1 MTLELPPIVLEGKDL
16 RKYRKLNRKYPVSRE
31 FLHRNWE
38 NAKRFISYA
47 LQPRCVIRNYA
58 WRKRGNRVVII
69 RRPRILLFDPR
80 LKGMIKRRKANVKQ
94 WSPSIVRLYKKMGYV
109 TEYEETELYGEEL
122 SKQMKQQLELLKN
135 GKRGISL
142 IEDANKN
149 VELRLDKE
157 YSAIEQREEEQKIE
171 DVLSAA
177 TQPTSEKDTAEDAEK
192 TLETKVELEAK
203 PIDEK
208 PPTSEPIV
216 IEESDGQSNSEA
228 AKATEK
234 VPEKSG
240 GSKFLDMLMN
250 KVRVKNFAKESNI
263 PTVATSSTSEA
274 TCSKDIAEEGGGFNF
289 NDDASDDFVGFDE
302 SAHQPGML
310 LTPLVPQSCKTLD
323 GNAAFVS
330 DALEAYMKKNN
341 LRESGL
347 EDRERLLEP
356 MYQDGRVTAHCMPP
370 HMDMPA
376 VPDSL
381 QRLRTVADRRLY
393 LQRCKSQKMA
403 IINNEANIYREL
415 QRKQRQRKV
424 KVTAMQHLQS
434 SGSQM
439 PFTRQGWQAA
449 SYVATDM
456 DKYYYQV
463 IRIDGEMVRL
473 PGSRGNNSQR
483 EKRPHR
489 SHLTAQEIAGIRCNR
504 SCVDATLSNELKVLP
519 TWPLKGGKLQKL
531 NQYPLPAIFKPCP
544 LSQKPF
550 QKPLDDDTA
559 ALLLAGGSMA
569 IVSMPTVQ
577 LDVKPQLG
585 RPLDEIAKRYLQ
597 YILPH
602 HDITRE
608 WAEFSVSTLQVSP
621 NSMRAAEE
629 QAAEAAQAA
638 ETPAGRR
645 KSFTFVI
652 PYLND
657 RNHILVRRVVDR
669 SEQLDDSF
677 TAEQP
682 PEKLQEFQFRKEL
695 TETPDP
701 VELACADMINDM
713 INTVAI
719 SCSENSFVSIDPD
732 ASSCAISEISP
743 IKEEAA
749 PGKVDKSGSKL
760 ATNKQAQ
767 HQLRRPNKQQR
778 LAKELRRLNA
788 TIIDAAA
795 MAKDANKPCV
805 KEHCQMGC
813 LCESLA
819 GEFPARKHCGR
830 ADCVLECRCT
840 RAELTRIMR
849 VETDG
854 RGISNE
860 DAFNLRRQ
868 ATARL
873 AKMEKDFT
881 STLVLTDNETLLIN
895 ETQCDKKRRCTK
907 APKRYEDFDDSIE
920 DDDLVRPSK
929 AAKRDREAITKRSR
943 VSPDTSAFPT
953 LPTLGPVCFVKDTDF
968 VQLKHCEVSLRRLPD
983 VGNLATFCMTHQ
995 LYNCFCGG
1003 TAMEGKPVIIEKED
1017 ADAAITPHYVP
1028 ELATRAHYSFER
1040 PQEEPQSKKRRK
1052 DNKSQ
1057 SQSQEQLKMPNTKA
1071 PAKILPKLE
1080 PVAPKT
1086 PATKPAVPSSKP
1098 SKSSLVTELFP
1109 PPAPSAAAKTTV
1121 TGVESPQRPAELDII
1136 FSYYRSRP
1144 YLCRRAV
1151 SVPKNCY
1158 LRLNRRRAERMNLEV
1173 SRSETPQTQELLRK
1187 RISNAVHYYRAEL
1200 DQQRRLEQEQ
1210 LKKQKKVTDLES
1222 MPHIIV
1228 VRDDSDES
1236 EAGNGRSLIGNDFS
1250 VDVQPTKRK
1259 RQLPHLPDE
1268 PKEKKKEQQPD
1279 VQPAPMPDI
1288 QMPKISSCYSLYSGT
1303 VEPAAASMPASTSF
1317 DDSASVDSAVF
1328 RASYN
1333 DVILKMNTHVS
1344 KKMQDIDLALQRES
1358 KIIPSPNEDILC
1370 IIKWTNFLAAFESDY
1385 VFIWDVQMKNYS
1397 FLAATITNMMPA
1409 VCGAIAVV
1417 NTRFAPDTSALPLMA
1432 RMLLESKRNENT
1444 GRLAVVMQGR
1454 QQYWL
1459 VKGFLR
1465 YMEGNA
1471 CTKPTPQSHPIL
1483 TKKINVLC
1491 SLMVKQKI
1499 REQHK
1504 QLELAKASKEATN
1517 LPQSSNATTPPQDI
1531 AVSTPTPPST
1541 ALPAAILP
1549 TPSPRSSTT
1558 HSKDAG
1564 LIIRS
1569 NIEFRKVH
1577 QGDVSAL
1584 QIPERHAKDHR
1595 WLVLNLYDDFSH
1607 IFVPAF
1613 RDMISLDRIYQVVR
1627 VSHESQK
1634 VIKLQFFKDA
1644 PYDAFVTPASK
1655 RKIYFGPLPLDKE
1668 PPVLVLL
1675 QSVDGKMMLREVY
1688 QREHN
1693 IKVQTERRTMAFWV
1707 LQINNQVHFEID
1719 LTASAGMVTKV
1730 EKTESEQQLQQQQLA
1745 QLNAKD
1751 GDDEQDDADDDDCM
1765 IIDDDEDADGGADA
1779 NAKKSESSRETQP
1792 QRTNFTIQALP
1803 SSNGGALQIVLAPPN
1818 AADGDSGSNGS
1829 VAGGFLPFIANVP
1842 ATGRTAPSTQFLTPQ
1857 VQVTQTP
1864 VMPTTSGRSD
1874 RETDTADPKPAKISR
1889 ISVQRCKPTPASA
1902 STTTTSPTNGK
1913 EIGSHPAKIN
1923 ETLQQLLSG
1932 GNGNIKIGTA
1942 TAGVTITKMKAKED
1956 LRTAQSHTPQTNIAA
1971 EPIKIGLKRKAA
1983 TEPSM
1988 GSSGNAPTIVKQT
2001 PTTISIGNLPIHQVR
2016 PMPTKLQQ
2024 LAAARKSLP
2033 HKQPA
2038 AKEARPRTSL
2048 PAKHSV
2054 AETPPMSSSSSTP
2067 DVSSRK
2073 GPSTSTPGKAQY
2085 GFLVAKDLP
2094 RYRVKLVDS
2103 KYMVKIPSDGLY
2115 AFRSC
2120 AAASVYLNR

>member
-1 MTLELPPIVLEGKDL
+1 MTQDLPPIVLEGKDL
-16 RKYRKLNRKYPVSRE
+16 RKFRQLKRKYPVSAG
-31 FLHRNWE
+31 FLQRNWG
-38 NAKRFISYA
+38 NAKRFIRYA
-47 LQPRCVIRNYA
+47 LQPRCVLRNYA
-58 WRKRGNRVVII
+58 WRNRDNRVVIQ
-69 RRPRILLFDPR
+69 RRLRILLFDPR
-80 LKGMIKRRKANVKQ
+80 LKRMIKQRLANVKQ
-94 WSPSIVRLYKKMGYV
+94 WSSSIVRLHKRMGKV

-142 IEDANKN
+142 IEDANRN
-149 VELRLDKE
+149 VELRLDKD
-157 YSAIEQREEEQKIE
+157 YSAVEQAPTKVAAEEVKTEAHLEQKRVEPQPAAVELLANEECDAPPSEEEN
-171 DVLSAA
+171 A
-177 TQPTSEKDTAEDAEK
+177 T
-192 TLETKVELEAK
+192 
-203 PIDEK
+203 
-208 PPTSEPIV
+208 
-216 IEESDGQSNSEA
+216 A
-228 AKATEK
+228 AKAS
-234 VPEKSG
+234 EKSG
-240 GSKFLDMLMN
+240 GSKFLDMLMS

-263 PTVATSSTSEA
+263 LTTSSA
-274 TCSKDIAEEGGGFNF
+274 TAVKAESDSGGGEFSF
-289 NDDASDDFVGFDE
+289 NDDASEDFVGFDE
-302 SAHQPGML
+302 SDHQPGML
-310 LTPLVPQSCKTLD
+310 LTPLVPQSCKTVA

-330 DALEAYMKKNN
+330 DALDAYMRENN
-341 LRESGL
+341 LRESG
-347 EDRERLLEP
+347 LLEP
-356 MYQDGRVTAHCMPP
+356 MYQDGRVTAHSVPP

-376 VPDSL
+376 VPDGL

-403 IINNEANIYREL
+403 IINNEANVYREL

-424 KVTAMQHLQS
+424 KVTAMQQLQS
-434 SGSQM
+434 PGSQM

-449 SYVATDM
+449 SYVATDL
-456 DKYYYQV
+456 DNYYYQV
-463 IRIDGEMVRL
+463 MRIDGEMVRL
-473 PGSRGNNSQR
+473 AGSRGNNAQR

-489 SHLTAQEIAGIRCNR
+489 SQLTAQELASIGCSRT
-504 SCVDATLSNELKVLP
+504 CVDAAVSRELKVLP
-519 TWPLKGGKLQKL
+519 TWPAKAGKLQKL
-531 NQYPLPAIFKPCP
+531 SQYPLPAIFRPCP

-577 LDVKPQLG
+577 LDVQPQLG

-597 YILPH
+597 HILPH

-608 WAEFSVSTLQVSP
+608 WAEFSVSTLQQANAAGNESP
-621 NSMRAAEE
+621 L
-629 QAAEAAQAA
+629 
-638 ETPAGRR
+638 GRR

-677 TAEQP
+677 SAEQP
-682 PEKLQEFQFRKEL
+682 PEKLQQFDFRQQL
-695 TETPDP
+695 SIVPDA
-701 VELACADMINDM
+701 VELDCADMISDM

-719 SCSENSFVSIDPD
+719 SCSENSFVSADPD
-732 ASSCAISEISP
+732 ASSCSSSVADVSP
-743 IKEEAA
+743 VKEE
-749 PGKVDKSGSKL
+749 PNVDKADKTGGVKTT
-760 ATNKQAQ
+760 AKQQ
-767 HQLRRPNKQQR
+767 RRPNKQQR

-795 MAKDANKPCV
+795 MAKDANKPCL
-805 KEHCQMGC
+805 KEYCQMGC
-813 LCESLA
+813 VCESLA
-819 GEFPARKHCGR
+819 GELPAREHCGR

-860 DAFNLRRQ
+860 DAFNLRRK

-907 APKRYEDFDDSIE
+907 APKRYEDFDDSVE
-920 DDDLVRPSK
+920 DDDLVRPAK
-929 AAKRDREAITKRSR
+929 TTKREREREREANAKRARTTPPKSGAC
-943 VSPDTSAFPT
+943 AT
-953 LPTLGPVCFVKDTDF
+953 LPSLRAVCSVKDTDF

-983 VGNLATFCMTHQ
+983 VANLATFCMTHQ
-995 LYNCFCGG
+995 LYKCFCGG
-1003 TAMEGKPVIIEKED
+1003 TAVDGRPLVIEKEAGD
-1017 ADAAITPHYVP
+1017 APLNPLVP

-1040 PQEEPQSKKRRK
+1040 PPEETQQSKKRRR
-1052 DNKSQ
+1052 DNK
-1057 SQSQEQLKMPNTKA
+1057 QET
-1071 PAKILPKLE
+1071 
-1080 PVAPKT
+1080 
-1086 PATKPAVPSSKP
+1086 SKP
-1098 SKSSLVTELFP
+1098 SAVKTAARLIPKQEPNVSPASKAVELP
-1109 PPAPSAAAKTTV
+1109 PPPTPVSTATATTPLAAVKAAAAAV
-1121 TGVESPQRPAELDII
+1121 ASSQRPAELDII
-1136 FSYYRSRP
+1136 FSYYRSQP

-1151 SVPKNCY
+1151 TVPKNCY
-1158 LRLNRRRAERMNLEV
+1158 LRLNRRRAERMSLEV
-1173 SRSETPQTQELLRK
+1173 RRSETPQTQELLRR

-1200 DQQRRLEQEQ
+1200 DQQRRHEQEQ
-1210 LKKQKKVTDLES
+1210 LKQQQLTAQLAPES
-1222 MPHIIV
+1222 EPEPEPVPEPHVIV

-1236 EAGNGRSLIGNDFS
+1236 EAGQQQLLL
-1250 VDVQPTKRK
+1250 QPAGKRK
-1259 RQLPHLPDE
+1259 RQPPAEEQPQPEAQAEPLPE
-1268 PKEKKKEQQPD
+1268 
-1279 VQPAPMPDI
+1279 I
-1288 QMPKISSCYSLYSGT
+1288 QMPKISSCYSLYAGA
-1303 VEPAAASMPASTSF
+1303 VEPAAEMSTATSF
-1317 DDSASVDSAVF
+1317 DDSASVDSALF

-1358 KIIPSPNEDILC
+1358 KIIPAPNEDILC
-1370 IIKWTNFLAAFESDY
+1370 IIKWTNFLAAFESEY

-1409 VCGAIAVV
+1409 VCGAIGVV
-1417 NTRFAPDTSALPLMA
+1417 NTRFAPDVAALPLMA

-1504 QLELAKASKEATN
+1504 QLEQAQAAKEAKEGAAPPTV
-1517 LPQSSNATTPPQDI
+1517 NAAKPAQEAASTKPAASAPP
-1531 AVSTPTPPST
+1531 AKST
-1541 ALPAAILP
+1541 A
-1549 TPSPRSSTT
+1549 SQ
-1558 HSKDAG
+1558 SKDAG

-1569 NIEFRKVH
+1569 NIEFRKV
-1577 QGDVSAL
+1577 QQSDVAAL
-1584 QIPERHAKDHR
+1584 QIPEQHPKNHR

-1627 VSHESQK
+1627 VAHDSQK

-1688 QREHN
+1688 QREHH
-1693 IKVQTERRTMAFWV
+1693 IKVQPERRTMAFWV

-1719 LTASAGMVTKV
+1719 MTASGGLVTKL
-1730 EKTESEQQLQQQQLA
+1730 EQTEPEQQLP
-1745 QLNAKD
+1745 QLNARD
-1751 GDDEQDDADDDDCM
+1751 DDEQSPEDANDDDDDDDDDCM
-1765 IIDDDEDADGGADA
+1765 IIDDDLDEQAS
-1779 NAKKSESSRETQP
+1779 KPPTK
-1792 QRTNFTIQALP
+1792 RTNFTIQAMP
-1803 SSNGGALQIVLAPPN
+1803 STNGGALQIVRAPITPE
-1818 AADGDSGSNGS
+1818 AGSNGS
-1829 VAGGFLPFIANVP
+1829 LSGGFLPFIANVP

-1864 VMPTTSGRSD
+1864 MVATTSTSARSVAEP
-1874 RETDTADPKPAKISR
+1874 RPAKISR
-1889 ISVQRCKPTPASA
+1889 ISVQRCKTPAA
-1902 STTTTSPTNGK
+1902 GK
-1913 EIGSHPAKIN
+1913 EPAKIN

-1932 GNGNIKIGTA
+1932 GNGNIKIGQA
-1942 TAGVTITKMKAKED
+1942 NAGVTITKMKAKESS
-1956 LRTAQSHTPQTNIAA
+1956 SHASTNVT
-1971 EPIKIGLKRKAA
+1971 EPIKIGTKRKA
-1983 TEPSM
+1983 TESTARSAAAA
-1988 GSSGNAPTIVKQT
+1988 SSSSKSPTIVKQT
-2001 PTTISIGNLPIHQVR
+2001 ATTISIGNLPLHQVR
-2016 PMPTKLQQ
+2016 PLPTKLQQ

-2033 HKQPA
+2033 QRQTAQP
-2038 AKEARPRTSL
+2038 KEARASL
-2048 PAKHSV
+2048 PAKQQSAA
-2054 AETPPMSSSSSTP
+2054 AETPTPTPSPSPASTG
-2067 DVSSRK
+2067 SK
-2073 GPSTSTPGKAQY
+2073 GQY

-2094 RYRVKLVDS
+2094 RYRVKLVAN